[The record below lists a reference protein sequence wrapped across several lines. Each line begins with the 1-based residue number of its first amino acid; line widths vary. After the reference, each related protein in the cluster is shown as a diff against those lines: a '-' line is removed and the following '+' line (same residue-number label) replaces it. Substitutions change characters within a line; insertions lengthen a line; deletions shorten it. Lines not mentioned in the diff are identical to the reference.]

1 MAQKKLRVLHLDLK
15 ASRRR
20 LSSSVATG
28 KLSKPTPTSDTLL
41 PTRPCLLTMLLPEP
55 RIFKQLHSHSL
66 APIGLFKYISLW
78 GVIPSHRIMQNTISP
93 TSKIPIVYHS
103 LINVKKKSP
112 SLKSLLRFMKSL
124 NCNSL

>member
-1 MAQKKLRVLHLDLK
+1 
-15 ASRRR
+15 
-20 LSSSVATG
+20 
-28 KLSKPTPTSDTLL
+28 
-41 PTRPCLLTMLLPEP
+41 
-55 RIFKQLHSHSL
+55 
-66 APIGLFKYISLW
+66 
-78 GVIPSHRIMQNTISP
+78 MQNTISP